1 MTVSSERKPHRSP
14 EEQVADLQ
22 AKIASIEARAER
34 KRARANPTVKQA
46 IVAVRALDKGVAV
59 ATDPEM
65 KEALLG
71 ARSAIAAVVATTG
84 VVLKAKR
91 LEPSTESAS
100 APRKGGARAK
110 REVAKA

>member
-1 MTVSSERKPHRSP
+1 MTVTQERKPHRSP
-14 EEQVADLQ
+14 QQQVADLQ

-46 IVAVRALDKGVAV
+46 IVAVRALDKGLAA

-65 KEALLG
+65 KEALED
-71 ARSAIAAVVATTG
+71 ARSTIAEVVATTG
-84 VVLKAKR
+84 VVLKSKR
-91 LEPSTESAS
+91 LEPSTETAS

>member
-1 MTVSSERKPHRSP
+1 MTVTNERKPHRTP

-34 KRARANPTVKQA
+34 KRARANPTVKAA
-46 IVAVRALDKGVAV
+46 ITAVRVLDKGLAA
-59 ATDPEM
+59 ATNSEM
-65 KEALLG
+65 KEALQE

-84 VVLKAKR
+84 VGLKAKR
-91 LEPSTESAS
+91 PEPSTETAI
-100 APRKGGARAK
+100 AARKVGARTK

>member
-1 MTVSSERKPHRSP
+1 MTVTQEGKPHRTP
-14 EEQVADLQ
+14 EEQVADLKT
-22 AKIASIEARAER
+22 KIASIEARAER

-65 KEALLG
+65 KEALLE

-84 VVLKAKR
+84 VVLEVKGVA
-91 LEPSTESAS
+91 PAASAAG
-100 APRKGGARAK
+100 APRKGGARTK